1 MWHALFRP
9 RDRGIYQPQA
19 QGELDRL
26 NEFPVMHRY
35 YFDLSDQNGRFV
47 DDEGMDFNDMDAVE
61 REAAQAMADAA
72 RHSFQRPIKPA
83 EIVIEVRD
91 DAGPVMRVRLALEIE
106 RLKKQ

>member
-1 MWHALFRP
+1 
-9 RDRGIYQPQA
+9 
-19 QGELDRL
+19 
-26 NEFPVMHRY
+26 MHRY

-47 DDEGMDFNDMDAVE
+47 DDEGMDFNNMDAVE

-106 RLKKQ
+106 RSKSNKSGIEWLWVSGAGGCQIPDRNRFART